1 MIKRIHGMLTSMVTP
16 FKRED
21 LKIDFDAL
29 MDLVSFISDHGCNG
43 IVPLGSYGEF
53 NSLTNNEKK
62 QMLVSVMEA
71 RGDLCVIPNVGSDN
85 FEETVDFA
93 RYAQGIGVDA
103 LLIMPPY
110 FYNDIEIDGLTNYY
124 KKILETIDIPVFLY
138 NIPKYTGIEISDR
151 LIDNLMDTG
160 KIAGIHDSSGD
171 ISLIQHFKTKYP
183 ELNIVVAN
191 DTLFYEG
198 MLLGISTFSS
208 YLFNAFPEIV
218 KAISFDFQQP
228 KKGGKVAQQYLN
240 EVHNVIRSFP
250 RIASLKYA
258 VTLRGIAES
267 DVRPPLTS
275 LSNDRK
281 ESLKNS
287 ISSYINHPIIIN

>member
-1 MIKRIHGMLTSMVTP
+1 MRKKIHGMLTSMVTP
-16 FKRED
+16 FKKDD

-29 MDLVSFISDHGCNG
+29 MDLVGFISDNGGNG
-43 IVPLGSYGEF
+43 IVPLGTYGEF
-53 NSLTNNEKK
+53 NALTLPEKK
-62 QMLVSVMEA
+62 QLLVSVMEA
-71 RGDLCVIPNVGSDN
+71 REDLSVMPNVGSDN

-103 LLIMPPY
+103 LVILPPY
-110 FYNDIEIDGLTNYY
+110 FYNDIETEGLVNYY

-160 KIAGIHDSSGD
+160 KIAGIHDASGD
-171 ISLIQHFKTKYP
+171 ISLLQHFKTKYP
-183 ELNIVVAN
+183 ELNIIMAN

-198 MLLGISTFSS
+198 LLLGISSFSS

-228 KKGGKVAQQYLN
+228 KHGGKVAQQYLN

-250 RIASLKYA
+250 RIAALKYA

-267 DVRPPLTS
+267 EVRPPLTG
-275 LSNDRK
+275 LTNERK
-281 ESLKNS
+281 EQLKNS
-287 ISSYINHPIIIN
+287 ISAYITHPIIIN

>member
-1 MIKRIHGMLTSMVTP
+1 
-16 FKRED
+16 
-21 LKIDFDAL
+21 
-29 MDLVSFISDHGCNG
+29 
-43 IVPLGSYGEF
+43 
-53 NSLTNNEKK
+53 
-62 QMLVSVMEA
+62 
-71 RGDLCVIPNVGSDN
+71 
-85 FEETVDFA
+85 
-93 RYAQGIGVDA
+93 
-103 LLIMPPY
+103 
-110 FYNDIEIDGLTNYY
+110 
-124 KKILETIDIPVFLY
+124 
-138 NIPKYTGIEISDR
+138 
-151 LIDNLMDTG
+151 
-160 KIAGIHDSSGD
+160 
-171 ISLIQHFKTKYP
+171 
-183 ELNIVVAN
+183 
-191 DTLFYEG
+191 

>member
-53 NSLTNNEKK
+53 NALTNNEKK